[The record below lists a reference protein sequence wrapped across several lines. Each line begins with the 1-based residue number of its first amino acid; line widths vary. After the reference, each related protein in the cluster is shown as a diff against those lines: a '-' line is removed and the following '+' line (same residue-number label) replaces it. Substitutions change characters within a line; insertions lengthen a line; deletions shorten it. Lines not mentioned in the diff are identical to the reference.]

1 MLDWALANGCPFPV
15 TYTCL
20 LSAFVNEHEDV
31 LDWFV
36 KNDFGL
42 NAETCARAALE
53 GDFKFFRWL
62 HRNDCPWDERSCA
75 NAAANGHYKILEY
88 ARLLRCPSKTYP
100 IDAERRATG
109 KYKKEAQVNTMANRL
124 FNKSA
129 ELSYLSS
136 ASLL

>member
-75 NAAANGHYKILEY
+75 NAAANGHYKY
-88 ARLLRCPSKTYP
+88 WNMRAFFVVLRKRIPLTQN
-100 IDAERRATG
+100 AEPQGST
-109 KYKKEAQVNTMANRL
+109 KKRPR
-124 FNKSA
+124 
-129 ELSYLSS
+129 
-136 ASLL
+136 